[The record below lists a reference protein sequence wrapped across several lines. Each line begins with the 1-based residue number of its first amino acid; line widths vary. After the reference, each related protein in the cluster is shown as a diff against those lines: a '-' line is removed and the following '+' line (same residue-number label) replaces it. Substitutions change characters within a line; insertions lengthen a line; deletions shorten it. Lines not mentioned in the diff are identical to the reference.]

1 MVTVLRDADGLRQ
14 LEQENGRLKKILADR
29 ALEVRRKLL
38 SALQIVTVIG
48 VRLRV
53 RHCANRQTLKCL
65 TIIDEGT
72 RECLAIGVAGGI
84 RSGRVIEILT
94 QLVSVHEAPGCL
106 RSDNGPEFVASAILR
121 WSPAAQIET
130 VLIDPAKPRQNGAD
144 ESFNGA
150 SSAMSS

>member
-1 MVTVLRDADGLRQ
+1 
-14 LEQENGRLKKILADR
+14 
-29 ALEVRRKLL
+29 LL

-53 RHCANRQTLKCL
+53 RHCANCQTLKCL
-65 TIIDEGT
+65 TLIDEGT
-72 RECLAIGVAGGI
+72 RECLAIDVAGGI

-106 RSDNGPEFVASAILR
+106 RSDNGPEFVACAILR

-144 ESFNGA
+144 ESFNGKFRDEFLTLQWFRRA
-150 SSAMSS
+150 TAQARQDRADRDERVD